1 MSGTRDAPSD
11 SGLNPLIGDNGRIW
25 RWRGT
30 PGWQLIPLRLE
41 QSLIDQLATGSHVQ
55 AEQITPKKKSILVYN
70 GIPVGGI

>member
-1 MSGTRDAPSD
+1 M
-11 SGLNPLIGDNGRIW
+11 
-25 RWRGT
+25 
-30 PGWQLIPLRLE
+30 IPLRLK